1 MTEHLLQKQLEK
13 KEMELK
19 ALLEITQAINDNVS
33 EDSLYKIFKFTVL
46 SNLRLKKFA
55 LFVFEDVW
63 VGKVFYGLKSDLS
76 KFLLDSGFS
85 SVKEITPLKQITSN
99 PVFDEFDLVIPVTH
113 QDRTLA

>member
-46 SNLRLKKFA
+46 
-55 LFVFEDVW
+55 
-63 VGKVFYGLKSDLS
+63 
-76 KFLLDSGFS
+76 
-85 SVKEITPLKQITSN
+85 
-99 PVFDEFDLVIPVTH
+99 
-113 QDRTLA
+113 